1 MHRHRQNL
9 TLLLFAILLAGC
21 NWPLSHPEA
30 EPLASARTL
39 PPQVQ
44 AVQKEGT
51 GQQSSDSSAVT
62 GPEAAFASPLVT
74 PGLAATLPIP
84 TASMPAGDVGRGGTF
99 SGRSLRFD
107 LPDGYRVLEGLD
119 GGCFL
124 YPAPGGSAE
133 SLPGFL
139 VLYPQADEASE
150 ILAELLNASA
160 DLSRT
165 EPPLEVDVG
174 GRTFVGLFV
183 ETNAGSRLFLAA
195 ADGWALVAQG
205 PVEEWSG
212 LAGGLNQVLVSLS
225 FEEGF

>member
-1 MHRHRQNL
+1 MHRHRQIL
-9 TLLLFAILLAGC
+9 TLLLFAILLVGC

-30 EPLASARTL
+30 EPLAVSRTL

-44 AVQKEGT
+44 AVQKEDT
-51 GQQSSDSSAVT
+51 GQHNSDSSSVT
-62 GPEAAFASPLVT
+62 GPVAAFASPLAT

-84 TASMPAGDVGRGGTF
+84 TASMPAGDGGRGGTF

-107 LPDGYRVLEGLD
+107 LPDAYRVLEGLD

-124 YPAPGGSAE
+124 YPAPDGSAE

-139 VLYPQADEASE
+139 VLYPQAGDASE
-150 ILAELLNASA
+150 ILAELLNATTG
-160 DLSRT
+160 LQRT

-183 ETNAGSRLFLAA
+183 ETNARGRLFLAA

-205 PVEEWSG
+205 PVEEWSS